1 MVVFIYSIW
10 KKQNCKRLLLEFS
23 MESSGKMEDYEVV
36 QQIGR
41 GALGATFLVLHKIEK
56 KRYVLKKIR
65 LAKQADKSKVTAQQE
80 FDLIAK
86 LNYPYI
92 VEYKDAWVEKEDYIC
107 IITGYCE
114 GGDIVITCYLMS
126 KSWNTT
132 FFWSRAANIKKA
144 RGSYF
149 SEEKVCKWLTQLLLA
164 VDYLHSNRVLHRD
177 LKCSNIFL
185 TKENNIRL
193 GEFGLAKLLNED
205 LSAPAVGTL
214 NYMCPEAIAGMPYG
228 YKSDMWSLGCCMFEI
243 VAHQPAFRA
252 PDRAGLIN
260 KINRSSVS
268 PLPIVYSSTLKQLIK
283 SMLRKNPEHRP
294 TASELLRH
302 PHLQAF
308 VLRCRNASSIFL
320 PVHLI
325 TNSPNSKDKTK
336 NKSSGGKDHWDKEA
350 ELAGLVNCLERIYP
364 IDGDGDVQARHR
376 PNDGKLAVSTSAEDN
391 LEMKMVDSTSYTLEF
406 STSISGS
413 KDGST
418 TSESTVCSVCKEGD
432 FKSKPARDTVD
443 SEMTSMST
451 LDSVLEEK
459 GFAAHKSY
467 PVDENAAINKVE
479 DTYSNEDFNTDE
491 PLSKGAKPEESS
503 KSVMSS
509 EDSNSNDK
517 DESIDEITSKN
528 TLHSVHEEQG
538 FAAEHFQKLN
548 VIDINTVVTKVYD
561 NFSNGFD
568 QTEAARESAKPEDF
582 RKSLASIEN
591 SDSNVNEGYID
602 EITLKSTP
610 YFLREEQAVAAEHA
624 QNSYVIDTDAVATKG
639 DNNFLNGYYQ
649 TEAARESANPEDSRK
664 LLASLENSDSNVNDG
679 SIDEITSKSMLYFVH
694 EEQAVAAEHVQNSD
708 VIYTNAV
715 PTKVEDD
722 FSNGDFDNTEAER
735 ENTKPEE
742 SRKSVMSIE
751 KSDGNDKD
759 GSIDQI
765 NLEST
770 NNSLHEEQGFIVE
783 LVQKSDVDI
792 NAPTSKVDDKFF
804 DEIFDKAEAQREDA
818 KPESSSKSIIFCE
831 NRYGNDKNGSSDE
844 IKDMIAEQGH
854 AADPFQKSDAID
866 INAMTTEVGD
876 KLFNEGFDQAEAQKK
891 DTKPE
896 DSSNLKSSEDSNNN
910 DKDESIDEESSSR
923 IAHPVEVEHDNETGS
938 SLNKNGNPEAFMEG
952 SCMDG
957 LPFESK
963 DTCPAKDEGRED
975 PHTVSCS
982 THEKDDNAVVAETP
996 PNGILLRMQ
1005 ISRGGDNTCQ
1015 QRADALES
1023 LLELC
1028 AQLLQQGKLEE
1039 LSAVLRPFGEDA
1051 VSVSSRETAIWLT
1064 KSLMASQK
1072 LNPET

>member
-1 MVVFIYSIW
+1 M
-10 KKQNCKRLLLEFS
+10 
-23 MESSGKMEDYEVV
+23 
-36 QQIGR
+36 
-41 GALGATFLVLHKIEK
+41 
-56 KRYVLKKIR
+56 
-65 LAKQADKSKVTAQQE
+65 
-80 FDLIAK
+80 DLIGK

-114 GGDIVITCYLMS
+114 GGDM
-126 KSWNTT
+126 
-132 FFWSRAANIKKA
+132 AANIKKA

-205 LSAPAVGTL
+205 LAYPAVGTL

-260 KINRSSVS
+260 KINRCSIS

-302 PHLQAF
+302 PHLQPF

-325 TNSPNSKDKTK
+325 SSNSNSKEKTK
-336 NKSSGGKDHWDKEA
+336 NKSSGDQHLWDKEA
-350 ELAGLVNCLERIYP
+350 GLAGLVNRLERIYP
-364 IDGDGDVQARHR
+364 IEGNGDVQTQNR

-391 LEMKMVDSTSYTLEF
+391 LEIKMVDSTSNTVEF

-432 FKSKPARDTVD
+432 FKNRLARDAAD
-443 SEMTSMST
+443 SEITSKST
-451 LDSVLEEK
+451 LDSVLEEQ

-467 PVDENAAINKVE
+467 AADINEAINQVE
-479 DTYSNEDFNTDE
+479 DTFFNEDLNTDE
-491 PLSKGAKPEESS
+491 ALSEGAKPEDSS
-503 KSVMSS
+503 KSIMSS

-517 DESIDEITSKN
+517 DESIDEITSKS
-528 TLHSVHEEQG
+528 TLDSMLDEQG
-538 FAAEHFQKLN
+538 FTSQHFQN
-548 VIDINTVVTKVYD
+548 SDVIDTDAVATKVDD

-568 QTEAARESAKPEDF
+568 QTEAERENAKSDDS

-591 SDSNVNEGYID
+591 SNSNVNEGSID
-602 EITLKSTP
+602 KIISKGMLDSMH
-610 YFLREEQAVAAEHA
+610 EEQGFAAEHV
-624 QNSYVIDTDAVATKG
+624 QKSDVIDLNAVATKVE
-639 DNNFLNGYYQ
+639 DNFSIEDFDK
-649 TEAARESANPEDSRK
+649 TEAESENAKPEDSRK
-664 LLASLENSDSNVNDG
+664 PVMSGENSDNNDEDR
-679 SIDEITSKSMLYFVH
+679 SIDEI
-694 EEQAVAAEHVQNSD
+694 A
-708 VIYTNAV
+708 
-715 PTKVEDD
+715 
-722 FSNGDFDNTEAER
+722 
-735 ENTKPEE
+735 
-742 SRKSVMSIE
+742 
-751 KSDGNDKD
+751 
-759 GSIDQI
+759 
-765 NLEST
+765 LEST
-770 NNSLHEEQGFIVE
+770 HDSVHEGQGFIAE
-783 LVQKSDVDI
+783 HVQKSDVDI
-792 NAPTSKVDDKFF
+792 NAATSKVEDLFS
-804 DEIFDKAEAQREDA
+804 DERFDKAEAQREDT
-818 KPESSSKSIIFCE
+818 KPESSSKSIISCE
-831 NRYGNDKNGSSDE
+831 NSNGYDKDGSGDE
-844 IKDMIAEQGH
+844 ITSKSMLDSVCEEQGL
-854 AADPFQKSDAID
+854 AADHFQKSDAID
-866 INAMTTEVGD
+866 INAETTEVGD
-876 KLFNEGFDQAEAQKK
+876 KLSNEGFDKAETQKK
-891 DTKPE
+891 DAKPE
-896 DSSNLKSSEDSNNN
+896 DSSKPKSIEDSNNN
-910 DKDESIDEESSSR
+910 DKDGSIDEESSSP
-923 IAHPVEVEHDNETGS
+923 IAHPVRVEHDTETGN
-938 SLNKNGNPEAFMEG
+938 SLKENENPEAFMEG
-952 SCMDG
+952 SCMDS
-957 LPFESK
+957 LTSESDK
-963 DTCPAKDEGRED
+963 T
-975 PHTVSCS
+975 HTFSCS
-982 THEKDDNAVVAETP
+982 THKKDDNAVVADKP
-996 PNGILLRMQ
+996 PNGISIRTR
-1005 ISRGGDNTCQ
+1005 ISRGSDSTCQ

-1039 LSAVLRPFGEDA
+1039 LAAVLSPFGEDA